1 MVKMRIDML
10 FDAKNRLHR
19 PCQFM
24 MAIGFVIL
32 GVPHAVLAQDAQPTP
47 LELRV
52 MQTRKF
58 SKPIADV
65 VEAIKTGGEDAGF
78 QCHLNIMPSVT
89 TGPDGNTVVKQD
101 RAQGQCFKIPSANTK
116 GQEAAIGAAFIPIF
130 GGLISASM
138 QAKATADYMDQ
149 MHSIK
154 YDIRTDGKTGATVLR
169 MRAYNMRQEQI
180 TKREIYAAQFK
191 MYGEALFI
199 QAIEINPAEQE

>member
-1 MVKMRIDML
+1 ML
-10 FDAKNRLHR
+10 FDAKKRLHR
-19 PCQFM
+19 LCQFTVVTG
-24 MAIGFVIL
+24 IVIL
-32 GVPHAVLAQDAQPTP
+32 GVPQVAFAQDAQPTP

-101 RAQGQCFKIPSANTK
+101 KAQGQCFKTPSANSRN
-116 GQEAAIGAAFIPIF
+116 QEAAIGAAFIPIF
-130 GGLISASM
+130 GGLISAGM
-138 QAKATADYMDQ
+138 QAKATADYLDQ
-149 MHSIK
+149 MHTIK

-169 MRAYNMRQEQI
+169 MRAYNLRQEQI

-191 MYGEALFI
+191 IYGEALFI
-199 QAIEINPAEQE
+199 QAIEINPAEQD